1 VDNRAFDEA
10 FTTLSIL
17 AEPNEAHFV
26 RCAPIEESGVISYY
40 CIVNM
45 PGVPAREI
53 EVLDASDDRSAIT
66 AIQAVAH
73 RWIGFDTIEL
83 YHGERVVKVL
93 SNPSMGFPTAPLS
106 LSDELSLWDEAA

>member
-10 FTTLSIL
+10 FTTLPTR
-17 AEPNEAHFV
+17 AEPNEVHFV
-26 RCAPIEESGVISYY
+26 RCAPIKESGVISYY

-66 AIQAVAH
+66 AIKAVAH

-93 SNPSMGFPTAPLS
+93 SNPSMGFPTAPLP

>member
-1 VDNRAFDEA
+1 M
-10 FTTLSIL
+10 
-17 AEPNEAHFV
+17 
-26 RCAPIEESGVISYY
+26 ISYY

-53 EVLDASDDRSAIT
+53 EVLDAGDDRSAIT
-66 AIQAVAH
+66 AVNAVAH

-93 SNPSMGFPTAPLS
+93 SNPSMGFPAAPLP

>member
-1 VDNRAFDEA
+1 
-10 FTTLSIL
+10 
-17 AEPNEAHFV
+17 
-26 RCAPIEESGVISYY
+26 VISYY

-53 EVLDASDDRSAIT
+53 EVLDARDDRSAIT
-66 AIQAVAH
+66 AVNAVAH

-93 SNPSMGFPTAPLS
+93 SNPSMGFPTTPLPF
-106 LSDELSLWDEAA
+106 SDELSLWDEAA